1 MLSGSPLSWPERV
14 EEGEREIYF
23 FCKRVV
29 RTLSK
34 GPASPQGMGI
44 ASQHG
49 VGYRHPCRMMGTAS
63 PYGDGCGIHHVGLG
77 TIIPIW
83 GWIQHPN
90 KVLDASI
97 PMWGWIQHPLAQA
110 AAESQPPVHTSTN
123 HPRTQPQTW
132 GGNGGRAM
140 PGVGE
145 HTARALRC

>member
-1 MLSGSPLSWPERV
+1 VLSGSPLSWPERV

-83 GWIQHPN
+83 GWVQHPS

-110 AAESQPPVHTSTN
+110 AAVPAPHAHINQPPQDTA
-123 HPRTQPQTW
+123 PDL
-132 GGNGGRAM
+132 GGKRRQGN
-140 PGVGE
+140 
-145 HTARALRC
+145 ARSG

>member
-49 VGYRHPCRMMGTAS
+49 VGCRHPCRMMGTAS

-83 GWIQHPN
+83 GWVQHPS

-110 AAESQPPVHTSTN
+110 AAESQPPRAHIN
-123 HPRTQPQTW
+123 QPPQDTAPDL
-132 GGNGGRAM
+132 GGKRRQGN
-140 PGVGE
+140 
-145 HTARALRC
+145 ARSG